1 MVKSCV
7 GNKINNL
14 LPLFQK
20 DEFLRLDQNIFSTT
34 EDIFWLINSERDR
47 NLRKTKLINES

>member
-34 EDIFWLINSERDR
+34 EEIFWLINSERDR